1 MLTKKWENNTW
12 VLTHAGF
19 EFDLSDPQPDM
30 ICLEDIAFSLAQQ
43 PRFNGHSKFHYSVA
57 QHSIL
62 VANLVPDFLKL
73 PALFHDAHEAYI
85 GDLVRPLIG
94 YVEVECPEFKKV
106 FCSLRA
112 KIDAA
117 VVERFSLMNFGHH
130 LVAAADLQAL
140 ATERRDLLPASSP
153 WGILEGVKP
162 HAFPIIRQFEKE
174 ARYNFLN
181 MYYDLG
187 GNK

>member
-1 MLTKKWENNTW
+1 MLTKKWENTTW
-12 VLTHAGF
+12 VLTHVGF

-30 ICLEDIAFSLAQQ
+30 ICLEDIALRA
-43 PRFNGHSKFHYSVA
+43 RT
-57 QHSIL
+57 
-62 VANLVPDFLKL
+62 
-73 PALFHDAHEAYI
+73 
-85 GDLVRPLIG
+85 
-94 YVEVECPEFKKV
+94 
-106 FCSLRA
+106 LRA

-140 ATERRDLLPASSP
+140 ATERRDLLPASSA
-153 WGILEGVKP
+153 WDILEGVKP